1 MPDASHSQQDW
12 LLNEQV
18 LWRLVEILGNNGILS
33 SLVPKPIGY
42 RTNRELVFVWFY

>member
-18 LWRLVEILGNNGILS
+18 LWRHMEIT
-33 SLVPKPIGY
+33 VP
-42 RTNRELVFVWFY
+42 TAVLFQNQLDMELIVNLY